1 MTSSK
6 ELTNPLPKR
15 LVSELALR
23 LLQEQ
28 MYKSRSQATEAERLL
43 DTASYWGSSCCL
55 LSVCHS
61 HSSGSVS
68 AVNQSTGL
76 CTQKVKMTGGI
87 TEAPLHATTTR
98 IKISDSYSNYFFG
111 YIKIIYSSMSQ
122 SAKKGG
128 IQQSKNKQHA
138 DCPKKREEKLL
149 LEFSPRK

>member
-1 MTSSK
+1 M
-6 ELTNPLPKR
+6 LTAKSWTGKAPEDIFIKDQTLIFQGQPK
-15 LVSELALR
+15 
-23 LLQEQ
+23 
-28 MYKSRSQATEAERLL
+28 
-43 DTASYWGSSCCL
+43 GI
-55 LSVCHS
+55 
-61 HSSGSVS
+61 
-68 AVNQSTGL
+68 
-76 CTQKVKMTGGI
+76 TGGI